1 MRYQKADVDK
11 QLANVKNLEL
21 ESGEKEKSR
30 LEQVLEELAN
40 LQASADT
47 AAEHNKVHSG
57 R

>member
-47 AAEHNKVHSG
+47 AAEHNKVHRG
-57 R
+57 C